1 MMNLTDLSRVRRLL
15 CIGAH
20 CDDIEIGA
28 GGTILRLARE
38 AAGIEVLW
46 VVLCGADDVRRHEAE
61 HAAELFLRG
70 VTTRTVRIEGYK
82 DAHLPAEWASVK
94 STFESIKPFS
104 PDLILTHAR
113 EDAHQ
118 DHRLVNELTWN
129 TFRDHA
135 ILEYEIPKYDGD
147 LGRPNAFSIIGRDV
161 AGAKVAHLETAYAS
175 QASKKWFDDELFRS
189 LMRIRG
195 MECQSPTGYAEAFH
209 ARKWML

>member
-1 MMNLTDLSRVRRLL
+1 MTNFTNLSRVRRLL
-15 CIGAH
+15 CVGAH

-28 GGTILRLARE
+28 GGTVLRLARE
-38 AAGIEVLW
+38 APGVEVLW
-46 VVLCGADDVRRHEAE
+46 VVLCGADAVRRAEAE
-61 HAAELFLRG
+61 RAAGLFLEG
-70 VTTRTVRIEGYK
+70 VATRRVLIDSFR
-82 DAHLPAEWASVK
+82 DAHLPAEWAKVK
-94 STFESIKPFS
+94 STFESIKNFS
-104 PDLILTHAR
+104 PDLIFTHTR
-113 EDAHQ
+113 DDAHQ

-147 LGRPNAFSIIGRDV
+147 LGRPNAFSVIDRD
-161 AGAKVAHLETAYAS
+161 AAAAKVSHLQAAFAS
-175 QASKKWFDDELFRS
+175 QASKRWFDEELIRS

>member
-1 MMNLTDLSRVRRLL
+1 MTKFTDLSRVRRLL

-28 GGTILRLARE
+28 GGTVLRLARE
-38 AAGIEVLW
+38 APGVEVLW
-46 VVLCGADDVRRHEAE
+46 VVLCGADAVRRQEAE
-61 HAAELFLRG
+61 RAAELFLDG
-70 VTTRTVRIEGYK
+70 VANRRVLIESFR
-82 DAHLPAEWASVK
+82 DAHLPAEWARAK
-94 STFESIKPFS
+94 STFESIKDFS

-129 TFRDHA
+129 TFRDHS

-147 LGRPNAFSIIGRDV
+147 LGRPNAFSTIDRDT
-161 AGAKVAHLETAYAS
+161 AAAKVSHLQTAFAS
-175 QASKKWFDDELFRS
+175 QATKRWFDEELFRG

-195 MECQSPTGYAEAFH
+195 MECQSPTGYAEAFG